1 MTAIEWT
8 KRLLGGGVA
17 TGSAAARSRRLMLR
31 ERLCPL
37 GDDYP
42 VEDVEGEVIFF
53 VDGRALRVGSTFILR
68 DPGGRPLYCIPQH
81 ALHQKASLEIERGD
95 GGGTAATVRRE
106 RLGTMRD
113 RWTVA
118 VPGGAP
124 LQLGGAVAD
133 HEYRVERAGRRVA
146 AVSKRFFGQPGAYGV
161 EAVPGEDEALL
172 VTIAVAADRMSR

>member
-8 KRLLGGGVA
+8 RRLLGGG
-17 TGSAAARSRRLMLR
+17 AAAASGPRSRRLMLR

-42 VEDVEGEVIFF
+42 VEDEEGELVFF
-53 VDGRALRVGSTFILR
+53 VDGRALRVGSTFVLR

-81 ALHQKASLEIERGD
+81 ALHQKASLEVEHGD
-95 GGGTAATVRRE
+95 GGGRAATVRRE

-113 RWTVA
+113 RWSVA
-118 VPGGAP
+118 LPDGAP
-124 LQLGGAVAD
+124 LRLGGAVAD
-133 HEYRVERAGRRVA
+133 HEYRVERAGRRIA

-172 VTIAVAADRMSR
+172 VTIAVAVDRMSR